1 MRRAALIMC
10 LMMII
15 WYVCTRA
22 RLYLQQR
29 KREHIGLGNRL
40 VRLARRTTM
49 ELVLLAVR
57 VA

>member
-1 MRRAALIMC
+1 MC

-15 WYVCTRA
+15 WYASTRA

-29 KREHIGLGNRL
+29 KREHIRL
-40 VRLARRTTM
+40 ENLLVHLVGWTTT